1 MNRVLISLFLV
12 FNLGV
17 ISQEI
22 DNDFISSLPEGIQG
36 DILKRAQ
43 EQSDEEEPVFRSI
56 ESQSKLNKKNI
67 EELKARIEADLEYIE
82 RLLSEDENYKKDSN
96 ELQIF
101 GSDFFSTYQSTFMPI
116 NEPNLSSDYILDVGD
131 ILEIQ
136 LVGQKEFIKKIN
148 IKRDGSI
155 SLPEIGNISLAG
167 LSLDDA
173 YNLIKF
179 KVSEAFI
186 GTEAYISLTNLRDI
200 NVLVSG
206 NAYNPGIYTVSGNSN
221 ILHVLG
227 IAGGINELG
236 SYREINLIRDQKV
249 IETLDMYDVL
259 INGTYNPNVAL
270 RSGDI
275 IFVRPVKNMVS
286 IEGAVRKP
294 AKYELNDDQNLSDV
308 INYSDGLVI
317 EADLSN
323 IFLDRLLDGGVKSLP
338 IRNISQFDNIIVN
351 DGDKIFIRKHSF
363 RSISINGAVL
373 KPGTYVM
380 TEGES
385 LMDLVGKAG
394 GFTKNAYPVG
404 AVYENKN
411 ALEVN
416 KMAKDALYLSFIDS
430 IILAS
435 QKNPTF
441 TDLSSVIEITEK
453 LRNLEPNGRVGIDLL
468 ENSDSIIIQHE
479 DSLVIPEKPNHVY
492 IYGEVSNEGAISYED
507 IESVDYYIS
516 KSGGLKNTA
525 DKQAIYVL
533 HPNGSTQRYTK
544 QKNVFQNKPDQ
555 DILIYPGS
563 VIFVPREIDSSVSN
577 RVAAQAYA
585 SILGSIGITLASLS
599 SINNN

>member
-116 NEPNLSSDYILDVGD
+116 NEPNLSSDYILDFGD

>member
-82 RLLSEDENYKKDSN
+82 QLLSEDENYKKDSN

-116 NEPNLSSDYILDVGD
+116 NEPNLSSDYILDFGD

-227 IAGGINELG
+227 VAGGINELG

-516 KSGGLKNTA
+516 KSGGFKNTA

>member
-82 RLLSEDENYKKDSN
+82 RLLSEDENYKKDPN

-116 NEPNLSSDYILDVGD
+116 NEPNLSSDYILDFGD

>member
-82 RLLSEDENYKKDSN
+82 QLLSEDENYKKDSN

-116 NEPNLSSDYILDVGD
+116 NEPNLSSDYILDFGD

-227 IAGGINELG
+227 VAGGINELG

-435 QKNPTF
+435 QKNPSF

-516 KSGGLKNTA
+516 KSGGFKNTA

>member
-227 IAGGINELG
+227 VAGGINELG

-435 QKNPTF
+435 QKNPSF

-516 KSGGLKNTA
+516 KSGGFKNTA

>member
-116 NEPNLSSDYILDVGD
+116 NEPNLSSDYILDFGD

-173 YNLIKF
+173 YNLIKL

>member
-82 RLLSEDENYKKDSN
+82 QLLSEDENYKKDSN

-227 IAGGINELG
+227 VAGGINELG

-435 QKNPTF
+435 QKNPSF

>member
-82 RLLSEDENYKKDSN
+82 QLLSEDENYKKDSN

-227 IAGGINELG
+227 VAGGINELG

-323 IFLDRLLDGGVKSLP
+323 IFLDRLLDGGIKSLP
-338 IRNISQFDNIIVN
+338 IRNISQFDKIIVN

-435 QKNPTF
+435 QKNPSF

-516 KSGGLKNTA
+516 KSGGFKNTA

>member
-116 NEPNLSSDYILDVGD
+116 NEPNLSSDYILDFGD

-173 YNLIKF
+173 YNLIKL

-516 KSGGLKNTA
+516 KSGGFKNTA

-563 VIFVPREIDSSVSN
+563 VIFVPREIDNSVSN

>member
-1 MNRVLISLFLV
+1 MYKRQ
-12 FNLGV
+12 NLGV

-116 NEPNLSSDYILDVGD
+116 NEPNLSSDYILDFGD

-173 YNLIKF
+173 YNLIKL

-563 VIFVPREIDSSVSN
+563 VIFVPREIDNSVSN

>member
-82 RLLSEDENYKKDSN
+82 QLLSEDENYKKDSN

-227 IAGGINELG
+227 VAGGINELG

-435 QKNPTF
+435 QKNPSF

-516 KSGGLKNTA
+516 KSGGFKNTA

>member
-1 MNRVLISLFLV
+1 
-12 FNLGV
+12 
-17 ISQEI
+17 
-22 DNDFISSLPEGIQG
+22 
-36 DILKRAQ
+36 
-43 EQSDEEEPVFRSI
+43 
-56 ESQSKLNKKNI
+56 
-67 EELKARIEADLEYIE
+67 
-82 RLLSEDENYKKDSN
+82 
-96 ELQIF
+96 
-101 GSDFFSTYQSTFMPI
+101 MPI
-116 NEPNLSSDYILDVGD
+116 NEPNLSSDYILDFGD

>member
-43 EQSDEEEPVFRSI
+43 EQSNEEEPVFRSI

-116 NEPNLSSDYILDVGD
+116 NEPNLSSDYILDFGD

-338 IRNISQFDNIIVN
+338 IRNISQFDNIVVN

-363 RSISINGAVL
+363 RSITINGAVL

-555 DILIYPGS
+555 DVLIYPGS

>member
-116 NEPNLSSDYILDVGD
+116 NEPNLSSDYILDFGD

-338 IRNISQFDNIIVN
+338 IRNISQFDNIVVN

-563 VIFVPREIDSSVSN
+563 VIFVPREIDNSVSN

>member
-82 RLLSEDENYKKDSN
+82 QLLSEDENYKKDSN

-435 QKNPTF
+435 QKNPSF

-516 KSGGLKNTA
+516 KSGGFKNTA